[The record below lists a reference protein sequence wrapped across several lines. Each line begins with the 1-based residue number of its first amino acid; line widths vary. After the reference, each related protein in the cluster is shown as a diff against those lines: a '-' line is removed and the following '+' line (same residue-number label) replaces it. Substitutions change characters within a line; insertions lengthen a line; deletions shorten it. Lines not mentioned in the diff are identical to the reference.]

1 MKPAQFVYLGPVCAT
16 LAAGLVVAGCRAQG
30 QTPAANGAPPPA
42 QVVQESDGSVV
53 TAQRPEQFSLA
64 TATTHRAPTELTV
77 TGTVNPDIARAVP
90 AISLASGRV
99 VEIHARLGDQVEKGQ
114 LLLRVQSSDVAGAWS
129 DYQKAL
135 ADEVLARAQF
145 DRAKDLFNIG
155 AIAKKDLEVAQD
167 TEDKAVVDVRT
178 TRERLRV
185 LGVDAEKPPNSIVD
199 IFAPV
204 SGVITDQQVTNAA
217 GVQSLGTNPFTISD
231 LSWVWVVCDVYEND
245 LANLHIGDS
254 AEIHL
259 AAYPERVMAGR
270 ISNILPTLDPNIR
283 TAKVRIE
290 VRNPGLLRFGMFVTA
305 TFRGQQMQERAAVP
319 ATAIVHLHDRDF
331 VYVPVSAQTT
341 AQTAG
346 QFRRIEVM
354 AGNMLPSNLQEIL
367 SGLQP
372 GARVVTDGLA
382 FANTVGQ

>member
-1 MKPAQFVYLGPVCAT
+1 MMHASFRHVPFLH
-16 LAAGLVVAGCRAQG
+16 AGLVFAGGLLVAGCSAHG
-30 QTPAANGAPPPA
+30 QTRAGDGAPPPA
-42 QVVQESDGSVV
+42 RVMQESDGALVAV
-53 TAQRPEQFSLA
+53 QRPEQFPFA
-64 TATTHRAPTELTV
+64 TATAYRAPTELTV
-77 TGTVNPDIARAVP
+77 TGTVNPDVARAVP
-90 AISLASGRV
+90 VISLASGRV
-99 VEIHARLGDQVEKGQ
+99 VEIHARLGDQVQKGQ

-135 ADEVLARAQF
+135 VDEVLARAQL

-167 TEDKAVVDVRT
+167 AEDKALVDVRT

-185 LGVDAEKPPNSIVD
+185 MGVNAEHPPNSLVD
-199 IFAPV
+199 IVAPV

-245 LANLHIGDS
+245 LASLHIGDS

-259 AAYPERVMAGR
+259 AAFPDRVLTGR
-270 ISNILPTLDPNIR
+270 ISNVLPMLDPTIR

-290 VRNPGLLRFGMFVTA
+290 VRNPGLLRLGMFVTA
-305 TFRGQQMQERAAVP
+305 TFRGQQLQDHALVP

-331 VYVPVSAQTT
+331 VYEPT
-341 AQTAG
+341 QTAG
-346 QFRRIEVM
+346 QFRRVEVVT
-354 AGNMLPSNLQEIL
+354 GNMLPGDQQEVR

-372 GARVVTDGLA
+372 GGRVVTNGLV
-382 FANTVGQ
+382 FANTVEQ

>member
-1 MKPAQFVYLGPVCAT
+1 MKQGVFIPV
-16 LAAGLVVAGCRAQG
+16 GLVFAGALLAAGCRAHG
-30 QTPAANGAPPPA
+30 QTPAADAPPPA
-42 QVVQESDGSVV
+42 RVVQESDGTVVSV
-53 TAQRPEQFSLA
+53 THPEQFPLA
-64 TATTHRAPTELTV
+64 TATTHKAPSELTV

-99 VEIHARLGDQVEKGQ
+99 VEIHARLGDPVQKGQ
-114 LLLRVQSSDVAGAWS
+114 LLLRIQSGDVASAWS
-129 DYQKAL
+129 DYQRAVV
-135 ADEVLARAQF
+135 DEVLARAQF
-145 DRAKDLFNIG
+145 ERAKDLFGIG

-167 TEDKAVVDVRT
+167 AEDKALVDVRT

-185 LGVDAEKPPNSIVD
+185 LGINSEAPPNSLVD
-199 IFAPV
+199 IVAPV

-245 LANLHIGDS
+245 LATLHIGDS

-259 AAYPERVMAGR
+259 SAYPDRVLTGR
-270 ISNILPTLDPNIR
+270 ISNILPMLDPNLR

-305 TFRGQQMQERAAVP
+305 TFRGQQMLDRAIVP

-331 VYVPVSAQTT
+331 VYVA
-341 AQTAG
+341 ARTAG
-346 QFRRIEVM
+346 QFQRVEVA
-354 AGNMLPSNLQEIL
+354 AGTMVSGNRQEVL
-367 SGLQP
+367 SGIQA
-372 GARVVTDGLA
+372 GVRVVANGLV
-382 FANTVGQ
+382 FANSVEQ